1 MEVAL
6 TPLINEMLQGST
18 RSVVA
23 LLIMVIV
30 ILMNELR
37 ASRRDLRR
45 VQDKLDTQRTEY
57 IANMN
62 TIQDK
67 YIQRTEDMSSK
78 YHEALMSNHA
88 TLSKLTDVVHVIRET
103 TNDINRGD

>member
-57 IANMN
+57 IN